1 MRNIVLVLCCLLF
14 VQCSGTKKTPV
25 PPTPPP
31 VPSPQ
36 WVTQRPV
43 NSAYYIGIGS
53 ANKQFAGNDAMQ
65 AAKRNALQDMASEI
79 EVNISS
85 NSLLYTLE
93 STGSG
98 YKEDYKQ
105 TTKINTQMLL
115 RDYEQVDVFENDKEV
130 FVYYRL
136 SKNAYQE
143 NRRREIAKAADYAAG
158 AVHAA
163 RAARQTGDYR
173 RAGEQYLSALSRF
186 ETYLNEPVSA
196 AFEGKEVFFD
206 NLIAVEFKEAMA
218 EIIIEPRPAQLTL
231 PVGVQG
237 DGVTLGVQVK
247 GRDGKPVANLPILL
261 TYKDIRT
268 DRVKGSTDADGVFDV
283 RIKQVKRRGIIEI
296 AYAIDA
302 AALAPASSEITSAL
316 ASRWA
321 GSGVAAV
328 VRGESPRIFVRLST
342 RISAKEVSSQQ
353 VLSGL
358 QEGFT
363 ANGFQ
368 PEQDVKR
375 AHLILEIS
383 VDTREVGE
391 YNGFFTAAMSGT
403 LVIKK
408 ADTGQE
414 LFRKDLGDIKGVD
427 LNYSKAGRKAYESL
441 RSAFFTD
448 YLPQFKKRY
457 FGDW

>member
-1 MRNIVLVLCCLLF
+1 
-14 VQCSGTKKTPV
+14 
-25 PPTPPP
+25 
-31 VPSPQ
+31 
-36 WVTQRPV
+36 
-43 NSAYYIGIGS
+43 
-53 ANKQFAGNDAMQ
+53 
-65 AAKRNALQDMASEI
+65 
-79 EVNISS
+79 
-85 NSLLYTLE
+85 
-93 STGSG
+93 
-98 YKEDYKQ
+98 
-105 TTKINTQMLL
+105 
-115 RDYEQVDVFENDKEV
+115 
-130 FVYYRL
+130 
-136 SKNAYQE
+136 
-143 NRRREIAKAADYAAG
+143 
-158 AVHAA
+158 
-163 RAARQTGDYR
+163 
-173 RAGEQYLSALSRF
+173 
-186 ETYLNEPVSA
+186 
-196 AFEGKEVFFD
+196 
-206 NLIAVEFKEAMA
+206 
-218 EIIIEPRPAQLTL
+218 
-231 PVGVQG
+231 
-237 DGVTLGVQVK
+237 
-247 GRDGKPVANLPILL
+247 
-261 TYKDIRT
+261 
-268 DRVKGSTDADGVFDV
+268 
-283 RIKQVKRRGIIEI
+283 IIEI
-296 AYAIDA
+296 SYAIDA

-342 RISAKEVSSQQ
+342 RISTKEVSSQQ

-383 VDTREVGE
+383 VDTREAGE
-391 YNGFFTAAMSGT
+391 YNGFFTAEMSGT